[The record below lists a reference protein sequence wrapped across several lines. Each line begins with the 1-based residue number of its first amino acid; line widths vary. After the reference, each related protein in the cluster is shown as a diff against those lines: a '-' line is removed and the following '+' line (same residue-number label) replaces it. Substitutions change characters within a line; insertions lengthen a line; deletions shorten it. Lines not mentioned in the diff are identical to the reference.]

1 MEVDQFDRIENLS
14 DEVYDKF
21 EELHKKGVFAD
32 IESKLKEICSS
43 LKEEYSISVNLAVEI
58 FNPEKEKNITLLR
71 RGIECSSGHETY
83 LATSGSTS
91 HRYVV
96 NGHIVKLPHDYC
108 PNCWGEWDFKLLHP
122 TCPSCDYT
130 MGKEVK
136 LLLDTDVCPSC
147 EKGKVSRSN
156 PQCERCGI
164 VLDSNM
170 INWG

>member
-14 DEVYDKF
+14 DDVYDKF

-43 LKEEYSISVNLAVEI
+43 LKEEYSISVNLAVEV
-58 FNPEKEKNITLLR
+58 FNAEKEKSMILLG
-71 RGIECSSGHETY
+71 RGIECSGGHEPH

-108 PNCWGEWDFKLLHP
+108 PNCWGEWDFKLLNL
-122 TCPSCDYT
+122 TCPLCDYT

-136 LLLDTDVCPSC
+136 LLLDTDVCPGC

-164 VLDSNM
+164 ALDSGM
-170 INWG
+170 VNWG